1 MCECISFFL
10 PWVHSFP
17 QILRGTQNSKKVK
30 NYWLGAK
37 YRSWGGCQ
45 SLQQRAVAPTFTDLF
60 DLTTLVIR
68 RSERLSQVGLSQKY
82 QQRTWP
88 SPVLPVGLV
97 LKSHFQPSD
106 GYISSQA
113 VALGKTIFSHQLS
126 LENSS
131 QGHTL
136 FWALL
141 LLCQWWFFL
150 LPLWTCL
157 DHQNKHWFRGPGW
170 KTFFSGNMNELTLIL
185 SWMPMPMEKSLSSF
199 QNIQSLWEW
208 FHSPFKSF
216 VSLPYIMSPCWPNYS
231 CNCVGF
237 PNKLLKKSFL
247 PSVFLIF
254 SILQLPFSSMQPSLA
269 EKKWKY

>member
-1 MCECISFFL
+1 MYEGISFFL

-17 QILRGTQNSKKVK
+17 QTPRGTQNSKVK

-45 SLQQRAVAPTFTDLF
+45 SLQQRAVAPTFIDLL
-60 DLTTLVIR
+60 DLTTLVIKK
-68 RSERLSQVGLSQKY
+68 SDRLSQVGLGQEYQKGT
-82 QQRTWP
+82 RTFPCSSCW
-88 SPVLPVGLV
+88 VGFEITFPTQV
-97 LKSHFQPSD
+97 
-106 GYISSQA
+106 GYVTSQA

-131 QGHTL
+131 QGHTF

-141 LLCQWWFFL
+141 LLCQCWFFL
-150 LPLWTCL
+150 LPLWTWL

-170 KTFFSGNMNELTLIL
+170 KTFFRGNVNELTLIL
-185 SWMPMPMEKSLSSF
+185 SWMPMPMAKSLSSLM
-199 QNIQSLWEW
+199 NIQSLWEQ
-208 FHSPFKSF
+208 FHSFFKSF
-216 VSLPYIMSPCWPNYS
+216 VPLPYIRSPCRPNYS

-237 PNKLLKKSFL
+237 PNKLLKRSLL

-254 SILQLPFSSMQPSLA
+254 SILQPLFSSMEPSLA
-269 EKKWKY
+269 EKKWK